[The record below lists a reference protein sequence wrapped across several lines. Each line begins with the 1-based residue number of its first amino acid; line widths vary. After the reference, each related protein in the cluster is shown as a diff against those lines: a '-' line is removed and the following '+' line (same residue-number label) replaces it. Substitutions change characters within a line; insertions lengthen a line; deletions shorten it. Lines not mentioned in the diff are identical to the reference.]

1 MNPKLLGF
9 LFSMKNSQTWGVKF
23 EIILK
28 KNVGN
33 LLDKLRKLYIN
44 GTVIIF
50 GRPQIIENSSQYLRL
65 RKIVSQKESLGALN
79 KTQKSKSAP

>member
-1 MNPKLLGF
+1 
-9 LFSMKNSQTWGVKF
+9 MKISQTWGVKF

-50 GRPQIIENSSQYLRL
+50 DRPQIIENSSQYLRL
-65 RKIVSQKESLGALN
+65 RKIVS
-79 KTQKSKSAP
+79 

>member
-1 MNPKLLGF
+1 MYYKSKNFSDSSLHYILNPKLLGF
-9 LFSMKNSQTWGVKF
+9 LFTTKNSQTGGVKF
-23 EIILK
+23 EIKLK

-65 RKIVSQKESLGALN
+65 RKIVS
-79 KTQKSKSAP
+79 

>member
-1 MNPKLLGF
+1 M
-9 LFSMKNSQTWGVKF
+9 KF
-23 EIILK
+23 EIKLK

>member
-1 MNPKLLGF
+1 
-9 LFSMKNSQTWGVKF
+9 MKISQTWGVKF

-65 RKIVSQKESLGALN
+65 RKIVS
-79 KTQKSKSAP
+79 

>member
-1 MNPKLLGF
+1 
-9 LFSMKNSQTWGVKF
+9 MKISQTWGVKF

-65 RKIVSQKESLGALN
+65 RKIVSLKESLGAPN
-79 KTQKSKSAP
+79 KTQKSKIAP